1 MDGWKEGM
9 MDGWIDG
16 CIDRWMGGSMGIW
29 MDIWMEVARCDGK
42 DGKIF
47 SMNE

>member
-1 MDGWKEGM
+1 

-16 CIDRWMGGSMGIW
+16 YMDGCMDGWMDRWM
-29 MDIWMEVARCDGK
+29 DRWMEVARCDGK

-47 SMNE
+47 SMNEYR